1 MAPVDLIISA
11 PHMYTMTG
19 KGLGYLAHQA
29 MAVSGG
35 KILDLG
41 PAEDIEKQYTA
52 ERTIDAAHH
61 LLLPGFIDAHMHMVD
76 ALMRGLAQDTRN
88 WMMHGIGPFQMG
100 MDEAGDLLGVQLA
113 VAEGIAA
120 GTTCFGEF
128 SDYNPDIMAFL
139 ERSGVRSPV
148 TIRVREAEERIYA
161 PGELYEF
168 NPEKG
173 RKSLEHNLEAFDL
186 WHGRGDGR
194 ITVLFGPQGPDFV
207 SRELLTEVQRLAKE
221 RHTRIHMH
229 VQQGDRETEQTMKR
243 YGKRPITFL
252 DEMGFLDRNLLA
264 VHLTDAREDEAALVA
279 ERGASMILCSGSIG
293 IIDGIVPPAKAF
305 LDAGGTV
312 ALGSD
317 QAPGNNC
324 HNMFNEM
331 KLTALF
337 NKIRYEDPEVMPAWQ
352 VLKMATIDGARA
364 LGLDK
369 RIGSLEP
376 GKQADFIAVDLN
388 TPSMAPVITDPMR
401 NLVPNLVYS
410 ARGHEVSLVCVN
422 GNILYENGKHTT
434 IDLPEVLG
442 AAGKYARDLG
452 IRGTERFRDING
464 YNADLMRTGL
474 L

>member
-1 MAPVDLIISA
+1 
-11 PHMYTMTG
+11 MYTMAG
-19 KGLGYLAHQA
+19 KGLGYLADQA
-29 MAVSGG
+29 MAVTDG
-35 KILDLG
+35 KIRDLG
-41 PAEDIEKQYTA
+41 PAGDIENRFTPKRKINA
-52 ERTIDAAHH
+52 PHH

-100 MDEAGDLLGVQLA
+100 MDETGDLLGVKLA

-128 SDYNPDIMAFL
+128 SDYNPEIMAFL
-139 ERSGVRSPV
+139 DRSGVRSPV
-148 TIRVREAEERIYA
+148 TIRIREAEEKIYG

-173 RKSLEHNLEAFDL
+173 SRSLSACLDAFDR

-194 ITVLFGPQGPDFV
+194 ISVFFGPQGPDFV
-207 SRELLTEVQRLAKE
+207 SRDMLRKVQRLAKE

-243 YGKRPITFL
+243 YGKRPIAFL
-252 DEMGFLDRNLLA
+252 DELGVLDKDLLA

-279 ERGASMILCSGSIG
+279 ARGASMILCSGSIG
-293 IIDGIVPPAKAF
+293 IIDGIVPPARAF
-305 LDAGGTV
+305 LEAGGTV

-317 QAPGNNC
+317 QAPGNNS

-364 LGLDK
+364 LGLDN

-376 GKQADFIAVDLN
+376 GKQADFIVVDL
-388 TPSMAPVITDPMR
+388 TRPSMAPVITAPMR

-422 GNILYENGKHTT
+422 GNILYENGEYTT
-434 IDLPEVLG
+434 FDLPQILG
-442 AAGKYARDLG
+442 ASERYASDLG
-452 IRGTERFRDING
+452 IRGAERFRDING
-464 YNADLMRTGL
+464 CNADMMRKGL